1 MLVVIGIDL
10 AGKDKNPTG
19 ICVLGDKTE
28 TKSLFSD
35 EEIINEVTRIK
46 PDLVAIDAPLSF
58 PASGYYRQC
67 EELLSARGFKPL
79 SPLFPYMRILVER
92 GMKLKAEFEKI
103 GIKVIEVFPKA
114 SESILG
120 LNKTEHANEHE
131 YDALVC
137 ALTGKSYLDGN
148 YEDLSGIIVPK
159 E

>member
-1 MLVVIGIDL
+1 MIVIGIDL

-19 ICVLGDKTE
+19 VCVLGEKTE
-28 TKSLFSD
+28 TNTLFAD
-35 EEIINEVTRIK
+35 DEIISEVMRVK

-58 PASGYYRQC
+58 PASGYYRQA
-67 EELLSARGFKPL
+67 EELLSQRGFKPL

-92 GMKLKAEFEKI
+92 GMKLKAEFEKS
-103 GIKVIEVFPKA
+103 GIKVIEVYPKA
-114 SESILG
+114 SESFLG

-137 ALTGKSYLDGN
+137 ALTGKCFLQGN